1 MFFVSE
7 FDRIATFHL
16 HIQVFLG
23 SDFLLCVSNALSS
36 DSALNCHFIP
46 LEVNYSKT
54 GGFPFF
60 IFLFLLRE
68 PVSYQASP
76 SAEDVTVR

>member
-7 FDRIATFHL
+7 FDKIATFHL

-36 DSALNCHFIP
+36 DSALNRRFIP

-54 GGFPFF
+54 GGVSFLYFYIF
-60 IFLFLLRE
+60 I
-68 PVSYQASP
+68 A
-76 SAEDVTVR
+76 